1 MENTLNRVNKILKW
15 YYLIPQ
21 DYADI
26 DTLLYNRKQLSIE
39 SVKLALIVGE
49 FKAEYDS
56 TYFKRKVAF
65 SKAFEQI
72 KATST
77 EKITDSVAIHK
88 ANIEI
93 EPIED
98 IEKSLSGQFEKGK
111 MILKQVNEVLSSMQQ
126 QLSYLKKE
134 KETVNIREK

>member
-1 MENTLNRVNKILKW
+1 MEKTLSRITKILNW
-15 YYLIPQ
+15 YYQTPK

-26 DTLLYNRKQLSIE
+26 DTMLYNRKQLSVE
-39 SVKLALIVGE
+39 SVALAVIVGE

-72 KATST
+72 KSTAT
-77 EKITDSVAIHK
+77 EKITDSVAVHK

-98 IEKSLSGQFEKGK
+98 IEKNLSGQFEKGK